1 LGVGSWELR
10 LFRVPPTVAI
20 GASALLVA
28 LVTTTAIAW
37 RASRSTIDAGFWWDD
52 AAPFLLS
59 QGDAIKI
66 SGPLTADE
74 LTRIQRVSRGEVEH
88 AYKDLRI
95 TVSDHRRAFWRV
107 SVVGEPITV
116 NRNRTTYPFSMAGES
131 HVFGPLGGFGSVGF
145 QILAHNAIEY
155 APTGASRAEI
165 IDGIGRGIGR
175 AAVHEFAHQA
185 LGTDNLSHIDGRSDD
200 QSYEHRSA
208 DRPAQYYGDLR
219 WTTAWPVLDE
229 KFGKR

>member
-1 LGVGSWELR
+1 MR
-10 LFRVPPTVAI
+10 FRPSANVLI

-28 LVTTTAIAW
+28 LVTTTVIAW

-59 QGDAIKI
+59 PGDATKI
-66 SGPLTADE
+66 GGPLTAGE
-74 LTRIQRVSRGEVEH
+74 LTRIERVSRAEVEH

-95 TVSDHRRAFWRV
+95 TVSDHRGAFWRV

-155 APTGASRAEI
+155 APAGASRAEI
-165 IDGIGRGIGR
+165 VDGIGRGIGR

-185 LGTDNLSHIDGRSDD
+185 LGTDNLSHIDGRSDG
-200 QSYEHRSA
+200 QSYEYRSA
-208 DRPAQYYGDLR
+208 DRPEQYYGELR
-219 WTTAWPVLDE
+219 WTIAWPVLDE

>member
-1 LGVGSWELR
+1 MFR
-10 LFRVPPTVAI
+10 LPPTVVI
-20 GASALLVA
+20 GAIAVVA
-28 LVTTTAIAW
+28 VTTAALAVGW
-37 RASRSTIDAGFWWDD
+37 RASRATIDAGFWWDD

-59 QGDAIKI
+59 PGDAIKI
-66 SGPLTADE
+66 GGPLTADE

-95 TVSDHRRAFWRV
+95 TVSDHRGAFWRV

-155 APTGASRAEI
+155 APAGASRAEI

-175 AAVHEFAHQA
+175 AAVHELAHQA
-185 LGTDNLSHIDGRSDD
+185 LGTDNLSHIDGRSDG
-200 QSYEHRSA
+200 QSYEYRSA
-208 DRPAQYYGDLR
+208 DRPAQYYGELR
-219 WTTAWPVLDE
+219 WTIAWPVLDG